1 MRRHVPHKLRRQT
14 AAYRKIPTNCRIF
27 NRLRES
33 AAVKIPL
40 ISLLSLCNENFDQ
53 MGMRRFSQQRDH
65 WLKKRTRSVLFSLD
79 RLFLRIIETFAA
91 ADSLCRAYFRT
102 IGGILLFSM
111 DSRLTERG
119 RWPAGAVCPPGLSAS
134 RDRLPSIQLLPAMGT
149 SGAKEWTPVNTAYAA
164 VTNTYLR

>member
-102 IGGILLFSM
+102 IGGILLFST
-111 DSRLTERG
+111 DSRLARRG
-119 RWPAGAVCPPGLSAS
+119 RCLPKPGVPAGTVCPPGLS
-134 RDRLPSIQLLPAMGT
+134 DI
-149 SGAKEWTPVNTAYAA
+149 NTASPR
-164 VTNTYLR
+164 NGNIWS

>member
-1 MRRHVPHKLRRQT
+1 MLPT
-14 AAYRKIPTNCRIF
+14 RKIPTITKIF

-40 ISLLSLCNENFDQ
+40 ISLLSLCNENFGQ
-53 MGMRRFSQQRDH
+53 MGMRRFSQQRDY
-65 WLKKRTRSVLFSLD
+65 WPKRGTRSAKFSQN
-79 RLFLRIIETFAA
+79 RLFLGIIETFAA
-91 ADSLCRAYFRT
+91 ADSLRRAYFRT

-119 RWPAGAVCPPGLSAS
+119 RWPAGAVCPPGLSAH
-134 RDRLPSIQLLPAMGT
+134 RDCLISIQLLPAMGT
-149 SGAKEWTPVNTAYAA
+149 SGAKERTPVNTASAA

>member
-53 MGMRRFSQQRDH
+53 MGMRRFSQQRDY

-119 RWPAGAVCPPGLSAS
+119 RWPAGAVCPPGLSAH
-134 RDRLPSIQLLPAMGT
+134 RDCLPPGT
-149 SGAKEWTPVNTAYAA
+149 VCRQYSFSPQWEHLELKSG
-164 VTNTYLR
+164 RQ